1 MRAQDGEGSGEQAL
15 LTVPNGG
22 AKESTMNVKQII
34 IAAALGSMPALA
46 VAPASAGREA
56 FWYLQPR
63 EVFLEV
69 YIYACE
75 PVEYDFAGA
84 KPALTSAGAW
94 MYNELFGKKYASSC
108 RDFYFEEISFLLSM
122 VPPAPAPLVAGK

>member
-1 MRAQDGEGSGEQAL
+1 
-15 LTVPNGG
+15 
-22 AKESTMNVKQII
+22 MNIKRIVL
-34 IAAALGSMPALA
+34 AAALVSMPALA
-46 VAPASAGREA
+46 VAPASAERAA

-69 YIYACE
+69 YIHACE

-84 KPALTSAGAW
+84 KPELTDAGAR
-94 MYNELFGKKYASSC
+94 MYNELFVKQYASSC
-108 RDFYFEEISFLLSM
+108 RDFYFEEISFLQRM

>member
-1 MRAQDGEGSGEQAL
+1 
-15 LTVPNGG
+15 
-22 AKESTMNVKQII
+22 MNIKRII
-34 IAAALGSMPALA
+34 FAVALGSMPILA
-46 VAPASAGREA
+46 VAPASAERLA
-56 FWYLQPR
+56 YWYLQPR

-122 VPPAPAPLVAGK
+122 VPPAPAPLVAGR